1 MEQSGNIQQKDAKNL
16 KGLAVTTE
24 DLIAEQKYLP
34 YLSLKGNYV
43 TSMNAGNVKSAFKGR
58 GLEFEEVRAY
68 MFGDD
73 VRDIDWRVTAR
84 KLAPYTKVFSEEK
97 DREITILLD
106 LSATMVFGTRRELKS
121 VTACRVAALLGWL
134 TLHNKDRFGILIYDG
149 KHKLYV
155 KPQSNPQSLMY
166 IFNKIAQ
173 TSQNILKKSYAG
185 DISEA
190 IDLLEYHQKGR
201 NTIFIISD
209 FFNYNKAKSEKIA
222 MLAKKNKLYCIN
234 IFDVVEE
241 VAPSG
246 GVYAAQYDNRKVV
259 FNSGVPDFRTSY
271 HRYFKENREKIKKNC
286 QKFLC
291 KYIEIRTD
299 VPFFKQLRLS

>member
-1 MEQSGNIQQKDAKNL
+1 MEQSGNIQQNSAESLN
-16 KGLAVTTE
+16 GLAVTID

-43 TSMNAGNVKSAFKGR
+43 TSKNVGNVKSVFKGR

-73 VRDIDWRVTAR
+73 IRDIDWRVTAR
-84 KLAPYTKVFSEEK
+84 KFTPYTKVFSEEK
-97 DREITILLD
+97 DREIIVFLD

-134 TLHNKDRFGILIYDG
+134 TLRNKDRFGILIYDG
-149 KHKLYV
+149 KHTFYV
-155 KPQSNPQSLMY
+155 KPQNNSQSLMY
-166 IFNKIAQ
+166 IFRKIAQ
-173 TSQNILKKSYAG
+173 ISQNILKQSYAG

-190 IDLLEYHQKGR
+190 LDLLEYHRKGR

-209 FFNYNKAKSEKIA
+209 FFNYNKTKSEKIA
-222 MLAKKNKLYCIN
+222 MLAKKSKLYCIN

-241 VAPSG
+241 VAPRE
-246 GVYAAQYDNRKVV
+246 GVYAAQYDNQKVI
-259 FNSGVPDFRTSY
+259 FNSGTADFRASY
-271 HRYFKENREKIKKNC
+271 YNYFKENREKIKKNC

>member
-1 MEQSGNIQQKDAKNL
+1 MSESTQEGKIQNL
-16 KGLAVTTE
+16 SGLAVTTE

-34 YLSLKGNYV
+34 YLSLKNNYA

-97 DREITILLD
+97 DRQITVLLD

-121 VTACRVAALLGWL
+121 VTACRIAALIGWL

-149 KHKLYV
+149 KHKIYV
-155 KPQSNPQSLMY
+155 KPQNNPKSLMY

-173 TSQNILKKSYAG
+173 TSQEILNKSYSG

-190 IDLLEYHQKGR
+190 MNLLEYHQKGR

-209 FFNYNKAKSEKIA
+209 FFNYNQSKSEKLA
-222 MLAKKNKLYCIN
+222 TLAKKSQLYCIN

-241 VAPSG
+241 VAPSE
-246 GVYAAQYDNRKVV
+246 GVYAAQYADQKVV
-259 FNSGVPDFRTSY
+259 FNSGTPDFRTSY
-271 HRYFKENREKIKKNC
+271 HKYFKENREKIKKNC